1 MVKNTAGGCR
11 AKGQARKYAVPQSTR
26 ETKALRVAL
35 DECEIYAQVSKM
47 LGNGMCHVTCIDGE
61 ARLCLIRGKFR
72 GGRGKKDNFVGIGS
86 WVLVGLREW
95 ESTKEGGKQMQKC
108 DLLEVYSDHEKQRLK
123 NTTNVN
129 WKLFNDTDRPTGT
142 SDDSLNID
150 FTNETTYEDY
160 DNLMNSSTVTTREGQ
175 TVVQSVRVDGEEVNV
190 DDI

>member
-11 AKGQARKYAVPQSTR
+11 AKGQARKYATPQSTR
-26 ETKALRVAL
+26 ETKALRVAT

-61 ARLCLIRGKFR
+61 SRLCFIRGKFR
-72 GGRGKKDNFVGIGS
+72 GGRGKKDNFVGSGS